1 MVAGPACC
9 GGVLLDVSMPVT
21 PRTAAWP
28 GDAPF
33 SCGWTATRA
42 EGSSVNVGWARTSPH
57 VGTHVDA
64 PFHYDD
70 AGARVGGLAPDAF
83 VGPALVV
90 DARGEGELGERLLR
104 GLDLARAPRVLF
116 RTREANDPE
125 AFRRDFPLLTRG
137 ALQRLRETGVRLVGI
152 DAPSYDA
159 FDSKDL
165 PVHRALGAAGIAN
178 VENLVLDGVD
188 AGAYELL
195 AAPVRWV
202 DMDAAPL
209 RALLRR

>member
-1 MVAGPACC
+1 MYAAPAPPP
-9 GGVLLDVSMPVT
+9 VLRDVSMPVT
-21 PRTAAWP
+21 ARTAAWP
-28 GDAPF
+28 GDEPF
-33 SCGWTATRA
+33 SCGWTATKA
-42 EGSSVNVGWARTSPH
+42 QGASVNLGWAKASPH

-64 PFHYDD
+64 PYHCDD
-70 AGARVGGLAPDAF
+70 AGARVGGLPLDAF

-90 DARGEGELGERLLR
+90 DARGEPDLHEGLLG

-116 RTREANDPE
+116 RTRERNDTE
-125 AFRRDFPLLTRG
+125 AFDRAFPLLTPG
-137 ALQRLRETGVRLVGI
+137 ALDALRAARVRLVGI

-165 PVHRALGAAGIAN
+165 PVHHALGAAGIAN
-178 VENLVLDGVD
+178 VENLVLDGVE

-209 RALLRR
+209 RAILRR

>member
-1 MVAGPACC
+1 
-9 GGVLLDVSMPVT
+9 MPVA

-28 GDAPF
+28 GDEPF
-33 SCGWTATRA
+33 SCGWTLTKAQGA
-42 EGSSVNVGWARTSPH
+42 SVNLGWAKTSPH

-64 PFHYDD
+64 PYHYDD
-70 AGARVGGLAPDAF
+70 AGARVGGLALDAF

-90 DARGEGELGERLLR
+90 DARGAAELDARLLR

-116 RTREANDPE
+116 RTRERNDPGT
-125 AFRRDFPLLTRG
+125 FDRDFPLLTG
-137 ALQRLRETGVRLVGI
+137 DALQRLHDAGVRLVGI

-165 PVHRALGAAGIAN
+165 PVHHALGQAGIAN
-178 VENLVLDGVD
+178 VENLVLDGVE
-188 AGAYELL
+188 AGPYELL